1 MSSRGAERPAGAAV
15 LERIE
20 QALRQRLAAT
30 DSLVTEPPNPAAP
43 DPVSTPGG
51 LHEEQIEGSVARA
64 EQRSHEAEAL
74 VEEVTAA
81 LSIWRERAARL
92 RQRLAE
98 WPTRAL

>member
-1 MSSRGAERPAGAAV
+1 MSNPRPERAAV

-30 DSLVTEPPNPAAP
+30 TPPPAVAGAA
-43 DPVSTPGG
+43 TQEAAKQAGG
-51 LHEEQIEGSVARA
+51 YRDQVEGSLARA
-64 EQRSHEAEAL
+64 EQRSREAETL
-74 VEEVTAA
+74 IEEVAA
-81 LSIWRERAARL
+81 AVAAWRERAAQL